1 MKYALLFP
9 GQGSQAVGMG
19 QDLCGLSKAAR
30 DVFAEADDAL
40 GFSLS
45 DVCFNG
51 PEEKL
56 VLTAYTQPA
65 ILTASIA
72 VYRAL
77 LERGVELEPA
87 FVAGHSLGEY
97 TALVASGVLSLSDGV
112 RLVHKRGSFM
122 QDAVPPEVGAMAAII
137 GLEPDSVEELCAE
150 AAQGEVCEPSNYNT
164 PSQLVISGHRS
175 AVERAVA
182 LASARGAKRSVLLK
196 VSAPFHC
203 SLMRPVA
210 DLLSYE
216 MDKCTWNRGAFPLV
230 ANVTAQ
236 IVSTTRAIRD
246 GLYEQ
251 TYSPVQWVKSVK
263 TMISEGVGAFM
274 EIGPGKVLTGTV
286 KKIQK
291 GACTLNVEHAAD
303 LDSVPPFV
311 ESLAEPPMEEEAR
324 Q

>member
-9 GQGSQAVGMG
+9 GQGAQAVGMG
-19 QDLCGLSKAAR
+19 LDLCGESKAAR
-30 DVFAEADDAL
+30 EVFAEADEAL
-40 GFSLS
+40 GFPLS
-45 DVCFNG
+45 DICFIG

-72 VYRAL
+72 AYRAL
-77 LERGVELEPA
+77 LERGVKLEPA

-122 QDAVPPEVGAMAAII
+122 QDAVPLDVGAMAAII
-137 GLEPDSVEELCAE
+137 GLEPDAVEELCAE

-164 PSQLVISGHRS
+164 PVQVVISGHKA

-182 LASARGAKRSVLLK
+182 LASARGARRSVLLK

-216 MDKCTWNRGAFPLV
+216 MDKCVWRQGSFPLV

-236 IVSTTRAIRD
+236 IATSTRIIRD

-251 TYSPVQWVKSVK
+251 TYSPVQWVRSVK
-263 TMISEGVGAFM
+263 TMIAEGVEGFI
-274 EIGPGKVLTGTV
+274 ELGPGKVLTGTV
-286 KKIQK
+286 KKIHK
-291 GACTLNVEHAAD
+291 GALTLNVEHVPD
-303 LDSVPPFV
+303 LDLVEPFITKM
-311 ESLAEPPMEEEAR
+311 AKIAQEEEQA
-324 Q
+324 